1 MRIQWDI
8 AGIYMLEH
16 FGAMHGLKHIVCL
29 SLWLM
34 PNTANCEKSCADFFA
49 PKEVQQKAWRSQ
61 AKTWPQKS
69 FGFMALKY
77 VANTVAKSQ
86 FAVCINFTSNNVLKP
101 EVWFLLV
108 SLHGYQPRSCVLLNE
123 LCSQVGSQG
132 FSWRGNPLQISCPP
146 PEFRGSLSSKMVG
159 FLWFSI
165 IFGGS
170 HTQKP
175 RFPRVSGACLGEPFG
190 ELAGFPPQEP
200 AAGNLRQIPR
210 QPWGEVQGGPAPP
223 WWMEVRLARNHRMD
237 GNCMNMLL

>member
-1 MRIQWDI
+1 
-8 AGIYMLEH
+8 
-16 FGAMHGLKHIVCL
+16 
-29 SLWLM
+29 M

-132 FSWRGNPLQISCPP
+132 FS
-146 PEFRGSLSSKMVG
+146 
-159 FLWFSI
+159 
-165 IFGGS
+165 
-170 HTQKP
+170 
-175 RFPRVSGACLGEPFG
+175 
-190 ELAGFPPQEP
+190 
-200 AAGNLRQIPR
+200 
-210 QPWGEVQGGPAPP
+210 
-223 WWMEVRLARNHRMD
+223 
-237 GNCMNMLL
+237 